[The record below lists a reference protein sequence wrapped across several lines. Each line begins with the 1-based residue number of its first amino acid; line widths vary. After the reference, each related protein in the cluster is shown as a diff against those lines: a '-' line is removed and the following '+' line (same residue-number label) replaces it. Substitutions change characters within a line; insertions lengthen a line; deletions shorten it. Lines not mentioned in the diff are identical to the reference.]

1 MSSDSVRGPN
11 NVSIYCFWN
20 INISEQCTPSNP
32 FNYSYFLLKPQ
43 KKGPRIIKI
52 IKTASTNL
60 TSHFTVTKSGESTKT
75 KQMLIILEKNW

>member
-1 MSSDSVRGPN
+1 MSFDSVTQ
-11 NVSIYCFWN
+11 
-20 INISEQCTPSNP
+20 QCLNLLFLEHKHQRTMFSNP

-52 IKTASTNL
+52 IKTASMNL

-75 KQMLIILEKNW
+75 KQMLIVLEKNW